1 MSKIPEIEV
10 SEVSEKL
17 EKASAQEA
25 LQWAVE
31 RFGSKIALASSFG
44 AEDVVVIDLL
54 TKIDKK
60 ARVFTLDTG
69 RLHQETYNVIDAVRE
84 KYGAS
89 IEVYFPDTLKVED
102 ISRKNGENPF
112 YQSVELRTQ
121 CCHIRKGEP
130 LKRALFGLDAWI
142 TGLRKDQAAS
152 RASIKKVE
160 IDAVN
165 GGIIKVNPIRDW
177 TSEQVWSYIRENDV
191 PYNKLF
197 DQGYT
202 SIGCAPCTRPT
213 KPGEDPRAGRW
224 WWETTTKECG
234 LHYKFKA

>member
-1 MSKIPEIEV
+1 MV
-10 SEVSEKL
+10 
-17 EKASAQEA
+17 
-25 LQWAVE
+25 QWAAN
-31 RFGSKIALASSFG
+31 RFGSKLALASSFG
-44 AEDVVVIDLL
+44 AEDVALIDIIA
-54 TKIDKK
+54 KIDKNIK
-60 ARVFTLDTG
+60 VFTLDTG

-84 KYGAS
+84 KYEIP
-89 IEVYFPDTLKVED
+89 IEVYFPQTDKVEE
-102 ISRKNGENPF
+102 IERKHGANLF
-112 YQSVELRTQ
+112 YKSVDQRTL

-130 LKRALFGLDAWI
+130 LKRALSGLDAWI
-142 TGLRKDQAAS
+142 TGLRKDQASS

-160 IDAVN
+160 LDAVN
-165 GGIIKVNPIRDW
+165 GNIVKINPIRDW
-177 TSEQVWSYIRENDV
+177 TSEQVWSYIRENKV

-213 KPGEDPRAGRW
+213 KLGEDPRAGRW

>member
-1 MSKIPEIEV
+1 MSKITETEI
-10 SEVSEKL
+10 SEINEKL
-17 EKASAQEA
+17 EKATAQEV
-25 LQWAVE
+25 LQWAVKK
-31 RFGSKIALASSFG
+31 FGSNIALASSFG
-44 AEDVVVIDLL
+44 AEDVVLIDIL
-54 TKIDKK
+54 TKVDKND
-60 ARVFTLDTG
+60 RVLSLDTG

-84 KYGAS
+84 KYKIP
-89 IEVYFPDTLKVED
+89 IEVYFPQTEKVEE
-102 ISRKNGENPF
+102 ISRKHGENLF
-112 YQSVELRTQ
+112 YKSVDQRTL

-130 LKRALFGLDAWI
+130 LKRALSGLDAWI
-142 TGLRKDQAAS
+142 TGLRKDQASS

-160 IDAVN
+160 LDSVN
-165 GGIIKVNPIRDW
+165 GGIVKINPIRDW

-234 LHYKFKA
+234 LHYKFKV